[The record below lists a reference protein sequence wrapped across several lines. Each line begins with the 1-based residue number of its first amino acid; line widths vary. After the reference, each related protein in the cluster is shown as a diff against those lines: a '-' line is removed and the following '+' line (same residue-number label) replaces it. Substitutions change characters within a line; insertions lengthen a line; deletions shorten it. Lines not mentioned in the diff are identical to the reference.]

1 MIGEALKDFLR
12 YLPSRIVPAV
22 AAIAVVP
29 ILTRLL
35 PPSQYGRYTLA
46 LSTAGL
52 FSALSVSWITT
63 SSIRFVPGY
72 EQRAQL
78 GQGMTLLLRLFLFTL
93 AIFGLIGG
101 ASALYL
107 VLRAV
112 LPTLFVGVAFGL
124 CFATASNDFLLGLL
138 RSRRLA
144 TKFTTLT
151 SVTSGLG
158 YALAIALAVLVRP
171 SATAVVGG
179 MLLAVLLVLPFTA
192 RQAFGGITLGLPSE
206 TSEAF
211 REVLRYGLP
220 AVVISGMTW
229 VTTLSDR
236 YVLAL
241 THGEHAV
248 GIYAAS
254 RDLSDKG
261 LTVLNTLVLL
271 ASTPVGMKVWEQDG
285 EDAARD
291 YVVDL
296 TRHYLLLI
304 TPLAVGLSVLARPL
318 IQFLADA
325 PYHEG
330 YRLVPIVSAG
340 AVLAGL
346 ATRYTL
352 GLSFR
357 KRTDLISVCY
367 VAAGVLN
374 VAFNAVLVPH
384 FGYMAAAAGNLTAL
398 GVLLIL
404 VRRASR
410 RHFVWPFPVAATAR
424 IGVAVTIMGIAV
436 WLTTRGIGHPG
447 LQLVVGVPVGIATYA
462 LAVLAVGGVSPA
474 ERSALARRLGITW
487 PARPSSPN

>member
-1 MIGEALKDFLR
+1 MIAEALKDFLR

-35 PPSQYGRYTLA
+35 PPSEYGRYTLA

-78 GQGMTLLLRLFLFTL
+78 GQGVTLLLRLFLATL
-93 AIFGLIGG
+93 AVFGLIGG

-112 LPTLFVGVAFGL
+112 LPTLFVGVALGL

-171 SATAVVGG
+171 SATAVVGDA
-179 MLLAVLLVLPFTA
+179 LAALLVLPFTA
-192 RQAFGGITLGLPSE
+192 RQAFGGITLGLPNE

-220 AVVISGMTW
+220 AVVISAMTW

-271 ASTPVGMKVWEQDG
+271 ASTPVGMKVWEQEG

-304 TPLAVGLSVLARPL
+304 APLAVGLSVLARPL

-357 KRTDLISVCY
+357 KRTDLMSVCY

-374 VAFNAVLVPH
+374 VVFNAVLVPH

-398 GVLLIL
+398 GVLLVL
-404 VRRASR
+404 VRSVSR
-410 RHFVWPFPVAATAR
+410 RQFAWPFPVAATAR
-424 IGVAVTIMGIAV
+424 ISVAVTIMGITV

-447 LQLVVGVPVGIATYA
+447 VQLVVGVPVGIATYA

-474 ERSALARRLGITW
+474 ERSALARRLGIRW
-487 PARPSSPN
+487 PARPPSPN